1 MRFEEK
7 IRSGNY
13 THSDV
18 EEMLNWFDVARAN
31 EKMLEMDRDNAEKR
45 EYEVLGRANALEAE
59 LKGFVTYKNMFEQA
73 VRTLA
78 AIDDALGLDD
88 DGCNEPE
95 RTLEAIAELKAK
107 AARGEDLAR
116 TVMADNTGNA

>member
-1 MRFEEK
+1 MRFEGN

-31 EKMLEMDRDNAEKR
+31 EKLLEMDRNNAEKR

-59 LKGFVTYKNMFEQA
+59 L
-73 VRTLA
+73 A
-78 AIDDALGLDD
+78 ATQYSLKL
-88 DGCNEPE
+88 NE
-95 RTLEAIAELKAK
+95 ELIGMIQKII
-107 AARGEDLAR
+107 
-116 TVMADNTGNA
+116 TVLNNRPVA

>member
-31 EKMLEMDRDNAEKR
+31 EKMLEMERDNAEKR

-59 LKGFVTYKNMFEQA
+59 LKATNKRLDISDELLREEFAQKQ
-73 VRTLA
+73 
-78 AIDDALGLDD
+78 DALARLRDLG
-88 DGCNEPE
+88 
-95 RTLEAIAELKAK
+95 EALTPSDMVDA
-107 AARGEDLAR
+107 
-116 TVMADNTGNA
+116 TVTPNDSR